1 MKLLIIVLPT
11 KKVGLIKMDFKVVE
25 RFVSINGEGRRSGQ
39 LAIFIRF
46 AGCNLNCSYCDTL
59 WANEKDVS
67 YELISS
73 KDIYDYIKSQKIKN
87 VTLTGGEPLMQKGI
101 VELLKVLSKDKEL
114 YVEIETNGSVLLDEF
129 LDIENSP
136 SFTMDYKLPSSN
148 MENKMAL
155 DNFRYLTNIKDFDNA
170 EKELL
175 IALKKNRKKD
185 LERNSTSIG
194 PHRDDFEVS
203 INNID
208 TRIFGS
214 QGQQRTAVLTL
225 KFASLEIIK
234 NIIGEYP
241 VLLLDDV
248 LSELDSNRQRFVL
261 NSIDKIQ
268 TIITCT
274 GIEEIDKYLDKKQS
288 QLYLVNNGKIKRV

>member
-1 MKLLIIVLPT
+1 M
-11 KKVGLIKMDFKVVE
+11 GLIKMDFKVVE

-67 YELISS
+67 YQLISS

-155 DNFRYLTNIKDFDNA
+155 DNFRYLTNKDTVKFVSGSI
-170 EKELL
+170 E
-175 IALKKNRKKD
+175 D
-185 LERNSTSIG
+185 LEK
-194 PHRDDFEVS
+194 
-203 INNID
+203 
-208 TRIFGS
+208 
-214 QGQQRTAVLTL
+214 A
-225 KFASLEIIK
+225 KEIIK
-234 NIIGEYP
+234 
-241 VLLLDDV
+241 
-248 LSELDSNRQRFVL
+248 
-261 NSIDKIQ
+261 
-268 TIITCT
+268 
-274 GIEEIDKYLDKKQS
+274 KYN
-288 QLYLVNNGKIKRV
+288 LVNTTNIYISPVFGKINLDTIVEFMKNNKMNGVNLQLQLHKIIWDPNKKGV